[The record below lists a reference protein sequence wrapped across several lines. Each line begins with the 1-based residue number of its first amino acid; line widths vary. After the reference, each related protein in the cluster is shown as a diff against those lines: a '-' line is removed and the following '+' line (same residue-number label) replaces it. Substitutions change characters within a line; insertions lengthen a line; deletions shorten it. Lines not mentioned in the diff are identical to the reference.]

1 MARRDRLHAVTAE
14 PSERIIE
21 VPQFAAFIRRSL
33 RSLGRRAG
41 DADPEALRV
50 FVELR
55 RELDE
60 AETAAMEA
68 LLDAGFSYRELA
80 RPLGLTHVAVL
91 RRLQRRRPAS

>member
-14 PSERIIE
+14 PAERIIE

-33 RSLGRRAG
+33 RALGRRAG

-68 LLDAGFSYRELA
+68 LLDNGFSYRELA

-91 RRLQRRRPAS
+91 RRLQRRRPA

>member
-1 MARRDRLHAVTAE
+1 MSRRLHDVTAE
-14 PSERIIE
+14 TAERVIE
-21 VPQFAAFIRRSL
+21 VPAFAAFIRRSL

-60 AETAAMEA
+60 AETVAMRA
-68 LLDAGFSYRELA
+68 LLASGFSYRELA

-91 RRLQRRRPAS
+91 RRLQRRESA